1 MVISISRRCDIP
13 RFDFNW
19 FWEKLEAGF
28 VKVKNPFNP
37 NQIRRVSLLPPAP
50 ERPAAESAELLAFWT
65 RDPGFILKYTE
76 ELERRGYK
84 FFVMCSLTSYPAIL
98 EPNAPSTEA
107 VIETMKLLS
116 EKTSLSRVIWRY
128 DPLFFSNLTDFEFH
142 RRNFANLAARLGGTV
157 NRVILSVYDEYKK
170 AEKRLKALEQSGCL
184 KRPALC
190 STGLPDPAVRELLAE
205 LAQIARREGIEIQSC
220 AEKDLSDCG
229 IKPGA
234 CINGEYI
241 FEHFGLTNDGR
252 DRNQRPNC
260 LYVKSVD
267 IGSYGS
273 CPAAC
278 VYCYAHSREP

>member
-13 RFDFNW
+13 RFAFAW
-19 FWEKLEAGF
+19 FLEKLDEGF
-28 VKVKNPFNP
+28 VEVKNPFNP
-37 NQIRRVSLLPPAP
+37 NQIRRVSLFPPAP

-65 RDPGFILKYTE
+65 RDPGSILKHSE

-98 EPNAPSTEA
+98 EPNAPPTEM
-107 VIETMKLLS
+107 VIETMKQLS
-116 EKTSLSRVIWRY
+116 EKTNSNRVIWRY

-142 RRNFANLAARLGGTV
+142 RRNFANLAARLGGIV

-170 AEKRLKALEQSGCL
+170 AEKRLIALEQRGSL
-184 KRPALC
+184 KRPAFC
-190 STGLPDPAVRELLAE
+190 SPVLSDPAVRDLLAE
-205 LAQIARREGIEIQSC
+205 MAQIARREGIEIQSC
-220 AEKDLSDCG
+220 AEEDLSDCG

-234 CINGEYI
+234 CIDGEYI
-241 FEHFGLTNDGR
+241 FEHFGLGNDGR

-260 LYVKSVD
+260 LCVKSVD